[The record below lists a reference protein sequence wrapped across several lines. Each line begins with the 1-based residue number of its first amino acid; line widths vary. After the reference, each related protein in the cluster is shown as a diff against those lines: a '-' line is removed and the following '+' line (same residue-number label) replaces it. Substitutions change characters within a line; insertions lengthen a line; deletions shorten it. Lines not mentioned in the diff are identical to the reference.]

1 MAPELLTRKALKG
14 NEDIPYS
21 QSVDTYVLFELEF
34 KKILQMSP
42 YEYRYAF
49 GCIMWEVLNFERIW
63 GKYKFSTQVI
73 DRVLNGER
81 PEIPKFSGNSSVQKP
96 PPGYIQLMRVCWHQ
110 TPTQRPKFDRVIEA
124 LRCLFVSQS
133 SQNNSGLSLQGSN
146 RSRRSKPPPPR
157 PRRNPKKVLEIP
169 QRSAHVTAQG
179 EKSRS
184 QHSAT
189 RQNTISTKSSDDSSG
204 IYLSSDGIDDDML

>member
-1 MAPELLTRKALKG
+1 MWEALK
-14 NEDIPYS
+14 
-21 QSVDTYVLFELEF
+21 
-34 KKILQMSP
+34 
-42 YEYRYAF
+42 
-49 GCIMWEVLNFERIW
+49 CERIW

-73 DRVLNGER
+73 DLVLGGER
-81 PEIPKFSGNSSVQKP
+81 PEIPKFGRNSSFRKP

-110 TPTQRPKFDRVIEA
+110 TATQRPKFDRIIEA

-133 SQNNSGLSLQGSN
+133 PQSDSELSLQGSV
-146 RSRRSKPPPPR
+146 RRSKPPPPR

-184 QHSAT
+184 QYSIT
-189 RQNTISTKSSDDSSG
+189 RRSSISTKISDDTSE
-204 IYLSSDGIDDDML
+204 IYLSRGGDVIDDNML